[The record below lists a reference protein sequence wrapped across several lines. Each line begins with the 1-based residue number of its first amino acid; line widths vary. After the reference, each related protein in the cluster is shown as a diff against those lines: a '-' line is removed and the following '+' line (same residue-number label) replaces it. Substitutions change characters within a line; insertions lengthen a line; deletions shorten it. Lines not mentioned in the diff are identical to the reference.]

1 MLAHITTG
9 PRPAQPD
16 AFKIK
21 KCGQSTYADILGII
35 KGAADLKDLQE
46 RVTRIRRTK
55 AGELLL
61 EMCKTNVVTPV
72 LQTLVS
78 STLAWSAIVQVFF
91 HKETVNIKD
100 LDETTTAEEVAQAIT
115 PATGPGIVTAAN
127 IKLRASY
134 SGTQAANVL
143 LPVAATKKLMK
154 TRKLRIAWVNC
165 RVRLRETV
173 TRCFKCHEI
182 GHLAWNCKSAV
193 DQSSLCFRCRTKGHK
208 AVNCPTIKGQVT
220 EEVDATHSNN
230 G

>member
-9 PRPAQPD
+9 PRPARPD

-61 EMCKTNVVTPV
+61 EMDEPNVVTPE

-78 STLAWSAIVQVFF
+78 STLIGSAKVQALS
-91 HKETVNIKD
+91 HKETVDIED

-115 PATGPGIVTAAN
+115 SVTGPGIVTAEN

-143 LPVAATKKLMK
+143 LPVAASKKLMK
-154 TRKLRIAWVNC
+154 TRKLRVGWVNC

-182 GHLAWNCKSAV
+182 GHLARNCKRAV
-193 DQSSLCFRCRTKGHK
+193 DRSSLCFRCRTEGNKT
-208 AVNCPTIKGQVT
+208 VNCPTIKEQVT
-220 EEVDATHSNN
+220 AEVDATHSNN